1 MKEGS
6 DTVIALLQ
14 MQRNQIA
21 ICWMVNR
28 AMAAFL
34 DGARGDQSRCK
45 VMTLR
50 GRIAGSSGPRQGGG
64 AVSVGSA
71 SVHAML
77 MIN

>member
-1 MKEGS
+1 
-6 DTVIALLQ
+6 
-14 MQRNQIA
+14 
-21 ICWMVNR
+21 MVNR
-28 AMAAFL
+28 AMAAFF